1 MDWSADSVIVALTF
15 ALTLVSGLLY
25 AFFTHKYLYWKKKGV
40 PFVESTFPFGSISD
54 VIFGKIDV
62 GRFYKRFYDRFKRCK
77 YGGIF
82 ELWYPTFIV
91 TDLDT
96 AKQIITKDFSY
107 FVNRVNPPKS
117 SHDFL
122 VNNLFFM
129 DGTDGWKDM
138 RVKLTPAFSS
148 GKMKVMYSLIEK
160 CSDQLKN
167 HLEPSVLKGEPVDVK
182 HVMSRYTL
190 DIIASCAFGLDVNTL
205 AEPDTDIHRIS
216 QLIFKKSKT
225 FILKRYFMIVFP
237 KIADL
242 FKMTLFDKQVSDFLL
257 KLITSTVK
265 YRETNNVDRNDFLS
279 LLIKVRN
286 NQTLD
291 GNAADDEKVTPL
303 SKSGKL
309 IEKLNINI
317 SSNIFLY
324 STLLSNQ

>member
-1 MDWSADSVIVALTF
+1 MGYVNMNMFQETMDCSVESVIVVLTF

-25 AFFTHKYLYWKKKGV
+25 AFFTHKYSYWRRKGV
-40 PFVESTFPFGSISD
+40 PFVEPTFPFGSISD
-54 VIFGKIDV
+54 VLFGRTDI
-62 GRFYKRFYDRFKRCK
+62 GRFYKRFYERFKRCK
-77 YGGIF
+77 YGGTF
-82 ELWYPTFIV
+82 ELWYPAFIV

-129 DGTDGWKDM
+129 DGAGGWKDM

-167 HLEPSVLKGEPVDVK
+167 NLEPLASAGEPVDVK
-182 HVMSRYTL
+182 EVMTRYTL

-205 AEPDTDIHRIS
+205 ADPDTDIHRIS
-216 QLIFKKSKT
+216 QLIFTKSKT

-242 FKMTLFDKQVSDFLL
+242 FKMTLFDKEVSDFLL
-257 KLITSTVK
+257 KLITNTVK
-265 YRETNNVDRNDFLS
+265 YREENNVDRNDFLS

-286 NQTLD
+286 NQTLE
-291 GNAADDEKVTPL
+291 GSPADDNKDTL
-303 SKSGKL
+303 SVDSGKF
-309 IEKLNINI
+309 IVG
-317 SSNIFLY
+317 
-324 STLLSNQ
+324 